1 MEVLRW
7 TKSRRLVPVTQAALH
22 AHLDFSFLRFHLSC
36 SFRRNTNALALG
48 KGWRWCYFLLG
59 HMIRLWY
66 TEPNKEVS
74 EHLYG
79 TCVLCGVLSL
89 LQWLV
94 GNQTLHTALRSN
106 SCRERQ
112 FLTWKLCMQALHVGQ
127 VLSYCVPL
135 QSSVFT
141 SACTGFPRTWSR
153 ALAKHTRHS
162 AVEADAHWSCTPV
175 ILLYG
180 VVLCW
185 PTFPCEI
192 SALWDRLSPLYS
204 ELLELRR
211 PELGLTVTSLFVFEM
226 CC

>member
-1 MEVLRW
+1 MARVSCVECCPCWVTRGKPDIAHSTEEQQLQGKTVPHME
-7 TKSRRLVPVTQAALH
+7 ALH
-22 AHLDFSFLRFHLSC
+22 ASAACRTGAELLC
-36 SFRRNTNALALG
+36 SL
-48 KGWRWCYFLLG
+48 
-59 HMIRLWY
+59 
-66 TEPNKEVS
+66 
-74 EHLYG
+74 
-79 TCVLCGVLSL
+79 
-89 LQWLV
+89 
-94 GNQTLHTALRSN
+94 
-106 SCRERQ
+106 
-112 FLTWKLCMQALHVGQ
+112 
-127 VLSYCVPL
+127 
-135 QSSVFT
+135 SSVFT

-204 ELLELRR
+204 ELLELGR